1 MSVLNISVWKIST
14 SYRFWRTDRVLVS
27 RIIWVISTKKTHSC
41 VPCAKVCTGCLRR
54 PCNLC
59 TATQFADDSSDYRY
73 TPRLLLDTIWKDRS
87 TTLVHEPR
95 EHRRIRRTVRE
106 IDSTCDKTEHSGPQW
121 LIPSNRSIKIAATRH
136 HCIGGELHSVHWHS
150 STISAYT
157 RFVDYLLLLLVSGKI
172 IFFQYLWSD
181 LDYSTSRP
189 TSFHVKRISFNL
201 WLRLDLVIRTTCTG
215 TSLLVLCTQYC

>member
-1 MSVLNISVWKIST
+1 MIINIANTTCRSLPHWLRQS
-14 SYRFWRTDRVLVS
+14 SPS
-27 RIIWVISTKKTHSC
+27 PHS
-41 VPCAKVCTGCLRR
+41 
-54 PCNLC
+54 
-59 TATQFADDSSDYRY
+59 FRY

-201 WLRLDLVIRTTCTG
+201 WLRLVIRTI
-215 TSLLVLCTQYC
+215 LVDCVLNTVTLHSCFYKNGL